1 MARAR
6 VPVVATIIGEGG
18 SGGEK
23 VFDPSPQRLQE
34 ARKRGDIPR
43 SADMNAAVS
52 YLALLLV
59 ILAAGGVLVAK
70 SGGVLTRFLAE
81 PDRLVGQIL
90 GPGGGGVSA
99 GLVGADLVL
108 GLVEKREL

>member
-1 MARAR
+1 MSAG
-6 VPVVATIIGEGG
+6 GEGG

-99 GLVGADLVL
+99 GLVGAAHA
-108 GLVEKREL
+108 